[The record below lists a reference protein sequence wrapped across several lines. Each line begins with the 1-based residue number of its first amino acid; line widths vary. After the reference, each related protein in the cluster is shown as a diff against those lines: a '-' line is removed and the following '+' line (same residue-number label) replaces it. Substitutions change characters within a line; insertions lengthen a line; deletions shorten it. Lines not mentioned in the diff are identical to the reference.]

1 AFAAGDK
8 VLPRPPAEKPG
19 PTPDKGEPVLGSG
32 GFAAD
37 RQTTMTPDGNTGP
50 DATLHY
56 VSVFNPDVLPFKR
69 MSALDGVADDYTLN
83 IAHSALVE
91 LTVGGTTDKSRDR
104 FWGSVL

>member
-19 PTPDKGEPVLGSG
+19 PTPDKGEPVLGAG

-37 RQTTMTPDGNTGP
+37 RQTSMAPDGNTGR

-69 MSALDGVADDYTLN
+69 MSALDAVADDYTLK
-83 IAHSALVE
+83 IAHTALVD
-91 LTVGGTTDKSRDR
+91 LPAGGSRHP
-104 FWGSVL
+104 